1 MNRALVGAWL
11 LALAALGPAGCG
23 GEEGGEPPCLVQ
35 GCDGARLCERDS
47 DPEARGPWPVGARTL
62 QVAGLTTEVWYPA
75 EFGSQRGQAPVV
87 YDVRAELPLSE
98 QGKIPDRDTP
108 WQTCDC
114 YRDLPLDGERGPY
127 PAILFVHGTAAF
139 RSQSLTQMT
148 HWASRGF
155 VVVAA
160 DHPGLY
166 LADMLGLTGVADLAG
181 DGQALLAAL
190 RAPEGEL
197 GFLAGHVD
205 ADRLGLSGHS
215 AGGKGVSTFGS
226 EPGVRVIA
234 PMAYAG
240 VEPGTEVESV
250 LVLGALDDQVAVWS
264 RQQEGY
270 ASSPAPKR
278 LLGIANAGHLVFSDL
293 CALKNAAGQD
303 LIEIALEHGVQNA
316 SLAELLWDG
325 CAPEQIA
332 PAEGWAIVNHA
343 TTAVFE
349 SVLQCQPAPD
359 FTDLRARHPLVGVLE
374 EDLSAGD

>member
-1 MNRALVGAWL
+1 MGRVFVGAGV
-11 LALAALGPAGCG
+11 LALAALGAGGCG
-23 GEEGGEPPCLVQ
+23 GQEEGPPPCLVQ
-35 GCDGARLCERDS
+35 GCDGARLCERAA

-75 EFGSQRGQAPVV
+75 EFGSQRGLDPVV

-114 YRDLPLDGERGPY
+114 HRDLPLDAERGPY
-127 PAILFVHGTAAF
+127 PVLLYMHGTAAF

-166 LADMLGLTGVADLAG
+166 LADMLDFQGEAHLEA

-190 RAPEGEL
+190 RAPGGEL
-197 GFLAGHVD
+197 AFLAGHVD
-205 ADRLGLSGHS
+205 AGRVGLSGHS

-250 LVLGALDDQVAVWS
+250 LVLGALDDRVAAWT

-270 ASSPAPKR
+270 ASSPAPRR
-278 LLGIANAGHLVFSDL
+278 LVGIADAGHLVFTDL

-303 LIEIALEHGVQNA
+303 LIEIALEHEVQNA

-332 PAEGWAIVNHA
+332 PAEGWAIVNHV

-359 FTDLRARHPLVGVLE
+359 FSDLQARHPRVAVLE